1 MDTELNTDISIM
13 ENRILY
19 IAQLLLESGEW
30 NKSIDIQERLCISSA
45 QFSRDLKKVRSL
57 LSEYDIQIVSKPHYG
72 IRIQGLEYD
81 IRRCLSSI
89 FKQLLENNSEDQE
102 QLRIRSIIINECE
115 IMNFTVSSFTLNNLI
130 GYLYA
135 TYRRVENKLS
145 IVISDVN
152 KKSLGESDEYI
163 LASNILKKMQ
173 EIFHLQF
180 TDDDIYSVTI
190 QLRAVKVG
198 NETNFMSLSLVEKM
212 IKRIRSEYGIELE
225 NNLDF
230 KMMLAV
236 HITPL
241 LERVKYKVDIKN
253 PLLQDIKSKYL
264 LEYDISICCAKIIEE
279 EYQCI
284 LSEDEIANLAIYI
297 KIALSQTATLKKK
310 RILLVCSTGRGSVQ
324 LLKYQFEKKYGD
336 TIELLEFCDIFQ
348 VSKLDL
354 ARYDAIFTTVMLT
367 DGSIEANIP
376 VFFVDSLMEI
386 PDEKNIDMFLKTGS
400 DFDSKLN
407 FFREDMFFGDMDVP
421 NQDTCIHEIV
431 KRLKSVCNLPDD
443 FEEAIKKR
451 EELTSTHFGNGC
463 AAFPHPYKIMTN
475 YSFISVTVLKRPI
488 IWGEGKVQVVL
499 LSSFEKKFIKNN
511 QDVFNIISKIITKK
525 KYTDLLINK
534 PEYKSLQNIISI
546 ISKES

>member
-525 KYTDLLINK
+525 
-534 PEYKSLQNIISI
+534 SI
-546 ISKES
+546 QIY